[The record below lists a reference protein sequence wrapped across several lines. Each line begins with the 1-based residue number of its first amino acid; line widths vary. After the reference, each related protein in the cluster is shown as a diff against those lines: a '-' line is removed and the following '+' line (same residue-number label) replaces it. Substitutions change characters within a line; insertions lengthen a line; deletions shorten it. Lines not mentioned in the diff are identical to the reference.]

1 MKHHTGSVPD
11 KRRIIL
17 AVGGASGSIYARLLA
32 RALHKHPQVEQV
44 ALVLSKNAAGIWED
58 ELGSKDYHDFG
69 FACYD
74 VNEFY
79 NPLASGSSQ
88 FDAMVIVP
96 ASMGQVGRIANGIS
110 DNLISRA
117 ADVMLKERRTL
128 IVVPREAPYNLI
140 HLRNMTTLTEAG
152 AIICPASPSFYSK
165 PETIEELTETVTH
178 RILDLLGL
186 PVDTFR
192 WQED

>member
-1 MKHHTGSVPD
+1 MKHHTANIPE

-17 AVGGASGSIYARLLA
+17 AVGGASGSIYARQLA
-32 RALHKHPQVEQV
+32 RSLQKHRQVDQV

-58 ELGSKDYHDFG
+58 ELGSKDYQAFDFNY
-69 FACYD
+69 YD
-74 VNEFY
+74 VNDFY

-88 FDAMVIVP
+88 YDAMVVVP

-117 ADVMLKERRTL
+117 ADVMLKERRKL
-128 IVVPREAPYNLI
+128 IIVPRETPYNLI

-165 PETIEELTETVTH
+165 PETIEHLAETVTH
-178 RILDLLGL
+178 RILDLLSL
-186 PVDTFR
+186 TVDTFR